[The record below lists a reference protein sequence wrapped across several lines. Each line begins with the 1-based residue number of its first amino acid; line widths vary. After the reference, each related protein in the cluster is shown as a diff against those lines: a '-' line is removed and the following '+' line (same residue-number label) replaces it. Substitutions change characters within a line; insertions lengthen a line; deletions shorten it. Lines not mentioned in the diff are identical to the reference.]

1 MNKNVAFQAINVL
14 AFWTNAYLTQFVVN
28 VFCAAR
34 LHNLVTLL
42 IVLNIQLK
50 NIVPHNLE
58 ILLAA
63 IAFERVEEGVFLLLI
78 LVFLNIHQQFGTN
91 LIFLDNIIDQVASFF
106 VFDALEIPIKPS
118 ISFNRLIVVL
128 TCPRKF
134 CTRYE

>member
-34 LHNLVTLL
+34 HNLVTLL

-63 IAFERVEEGVFLLLI
+63 IALERVEEGVFLLLI
-78 LVFLNIHQQFGTN
+78 LVFLNIH
-91 LIFLDNIIDQVASFF
+91 
-106 VFDALEIPIKPS
+106 
-118 ISFNRLIVVL
+118 
-128 TCPRKF
+128 
-134 CTRYE
+134 

>member
-78 LVFLNIHQQFGTN
+78 LVFLNIH
-91 LIFLDNIIDQVASFF
+91 
-106 VFDALEIPIKPS
+106 
-118 ISFNRLIVVL
+118 
-128 TCPRKF
+128 
-134 CTRYE
+134 